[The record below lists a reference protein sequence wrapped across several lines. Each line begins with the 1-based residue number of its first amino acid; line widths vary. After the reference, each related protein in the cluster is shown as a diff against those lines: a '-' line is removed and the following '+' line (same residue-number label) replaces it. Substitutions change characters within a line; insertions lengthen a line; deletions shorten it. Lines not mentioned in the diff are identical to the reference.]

1 MNDQSQDVED
11 QAKKGG
17 SDDAAEEIQ
26 GSSLAPVAK
35 DAEQSSSPHVKLA
48 GNANDAEMMKPAD
61 HSDAEPQNDNEMDGD
76 ANAEGKKDS
85 QENKVMDQETKKKHL
100 EKMLEKEFEE
110 QDKKIQKALERE
122 KELRQKIK
130 DVKGDI

>member
-1 MNDQSQDVED
+1 
-11 QAKKGG
+11 
-17 SDDAAEEIQ
+17 
-26 GSSLAPVAK
+26 
-35 DAEQSSSPHVKLA
+35 
-48 GNANDAEMMKPAD
+48 MMKPAD

-85 QENKVMDQETKKKHL
+85 QETKVMDQETKKKHL